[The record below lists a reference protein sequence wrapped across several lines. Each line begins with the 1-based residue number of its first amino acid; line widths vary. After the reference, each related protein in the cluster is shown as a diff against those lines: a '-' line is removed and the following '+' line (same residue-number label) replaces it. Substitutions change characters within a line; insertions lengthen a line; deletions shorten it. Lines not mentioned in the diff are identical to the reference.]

1 MLAYVLRRAVFLVVS
16 LAAAAVLT
24 FVLLRLLPGDPAN
37 ALTSVGA
44 TPEQIAA
51 ARRAIGSDQPLP
63 QQFVTW
69 FGSMVRFDMGT
80 SFISGLE
87 VGPQLLQRL
96 SVTLPLTLIAFAVAI
111 LIAGPVGFVA
121 ARYSR
126 SWVGLV
132 FSAVAQFGI
141 AVPVFW
147 VGILLV
153 WGFSLGWRILPPS
166 GIPTDGWSDPAGML
180 RFLVLPV
187 ATIAIV
193 MSASLTRYVRSACL
207 DVIGSGY
214 LTNFRALGASFGSA
228 FWHHG
233 VKSVAVP
240 LTSVLG
246 IELATTFL
254 GAVVVENVFA
264 LPGLGSLIVTGI
276 AQHDYPTIQ
285 GVLLITTLL
294 VLIVG
299 FLADFTQKMLD
310 PRLRGT
316 LI

>member
-1 MLAYVLRRAVFLVVS
+1 MLGYALRRLVFLVVS
-16 LAAAAVLT
+16 LAVAAVVT

-37 ALTSVGA
+37 ALTAVGA
-44 TPEQIAA
+44 SPEQIAA

-63 QQFVTW
+63 QQFVSW
-69 FGSMVRFDMGT
+69 LGDMVRFDMGT
-80 SFISGLE
+80 SFVSGLQ

-96 SVTLPLTLIAFAVAI
+96 SVTLPLTLISFALAI
-111 LIAGPVGFVA
+111 AIAAPVGFVA

-126 SWVGLV
+126 SWLGL
-132 FSAVAQFGI
+132 AVSSISQFGI

-153 WGFSLGWRILPPS
+153 WGFALGWRILPPS
-166 GIPTDGWSDPAGML
+166 GVPTDGWDDPAAML
-180 RFLVLPV
+180 RFLVLPIV
-187 ATIAIV
+187 TIAIV

-207 DVIGSGY
+207 DVMGSGF
-214 LTNFRALGASFGSA
+214 LRNFRALGSGFGAA
-228 FWHHG
+228 FWRHG

-285 GVLLITTLL
+285 GVLLLTTLL

-299 FLADFTQKMLD
+299 FLADFVQKLLD
-310 PRLRGT
+310 PRLRGQRV
-316 LI
+316 

>member
-1 MLAYVLRRAVFLVVS
+1 MLAYVVRRLAFLVVS
-16 LAAAAVLT
+16 LAAAAVVT

-37 ALTSVGA
+37 ALTTVGA
-44 TPEQIAA
+44 SPEQIAA

-63 QQFVTW
+63 RQFVSW
-69 FGSMVRFDMGT
+69 LGDMARFDMGH
-80 SFISGLE
+80 SFISGLP
-87 VGPQLLQRL
+87 VGSQLLQRV
-96 SVTLPLTLIAFAVAI
+96 SITLPLTLIAFVVAI
-111 LIAGPVGFVA
+111 AIAGPVGFA
-121 ARYSR
+121 AAKYSR
-126 SWVGLV
+126 SPLGLAV
-132 FSAVAQFGI
+132 SAIAQFGI

-153 WGFSLGWRILPPS
+153 WWVSLGLRILPPS
-166 GIPTDGWSDPAGML
+166 GIPIAGWSDPIEML
-180 RFLVLPV
+180 RFLALPV

-193 MSASLTRYVRSACL
+193 MSASLTRYVRSACI
-207 DVIGSGY
+207 DVMGSGY

-264 LPGLGSLIVTGI
+264 LPGLGSLIITGI

-285 GVLLITTLL
+285 GVLLMTTLL

-299 FLADFTQKMLD
+299 FLADLTQKLLD
-310 PRLRGT
+310 PRLREAHA
-316 LI
+316 